1 MKTPWVSGRVN
12 SCHIRSISLRWLQ
25 FPAECI
31 HSFMD
36 TIAVRL
42 RLMHLNLIITIQ
54 SWKVLKMVLCKV
66 KDFFDSDFN
75 VSMIKRWALPKGIIT
90 KLIGDTKLV
99 RTLAGHLKKVVTMQD
114 LRLPE
119 FDKNMHINQQM
130 VLLFDNDNLKYNITL
145 GTNLLS
151 KSGIKLN
158 YSEGPWNG
166 LVTPS
171 HFVHL

>member
-1 MKTPWVSGRVN
+1 
-12 SCHIRSISLRWLQ
+12 
-25 FPAECI
+25 
-31 HSFMD
+31 
-36 TIAVRL
+36 
-42 RLMHLNLIITIQ
+42 
-54 SWKVLKMVLCKV
+54 
-66 KDFFDSDFN
+66 
-75 VSMIKRWALPKGIIT
+75 
-90 KLIGDTKLV
+90 LIGDTKLV